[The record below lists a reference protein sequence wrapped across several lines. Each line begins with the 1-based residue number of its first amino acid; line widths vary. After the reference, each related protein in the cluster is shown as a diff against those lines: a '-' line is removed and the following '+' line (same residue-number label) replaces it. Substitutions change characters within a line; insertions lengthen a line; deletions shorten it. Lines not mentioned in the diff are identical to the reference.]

1 MAADQARAAADPA
14 RAAADPAGPAA
25 DPASAGADPARAP
38 ADPARAMADQAR
50 AAGDALGAAERERP
64 AEPGRPAPAAWWRWR
79 GPGARP
85 TRRYTPAA
93 WWRRRGLRARL
104 TLAAAAGLALALA
117 AGAVLLVSVL
127 RVSLTRGLDDTA
139 RQGAREVAALA
150 GAHHLPDPV
159 PVANGT
165 LTVQVLDSRG
175 TIIHASPGADR
186 LVPLLSPAVAA
197 ASARSGRAW
206 LLSGS
211 PFGIPALLR
220 VVAVPAGGHQIVIA
234 AVSYAQVS
242 DSLAAVGQAALI
254 GTPLLFGLLVLAT
267 WLITGAALRPI
278 EELRRGSQ
286 EITGTDIA
294 LGRPL
299 PVPEA
304 RDAVRSLAVTL
315 NDMLARLE
323 AAQQR
328 QRALVSDAAHEL
340 RSPIASIRT
349 QLEVAVDHPEAVDWQ
364 QTAAGVLADT
374 LRLARL
380 AEDLLAL
387 ARLDEQAGR
396 PLRGHPVDL
405 TGLMEAVCAR
415 YAETRVSVTAG
426 AAGNCMVLGEA
437 GGLDRMLVNLVDN
450 AVRYAASTVSVTA
463 RADGRWVVLAVSDDG
478 PGIPHEEA
486 ERVFDRFTRLDDA
499 RSREPADGGGS
510 GLGLAIVRATAAA
523 HGGTAWLED
532 AAPGLRAMVRLPA
545 APGQQGGDRDRGEQ
559 QGQVGDGQV
568 EQPHGGGRGAPD

>member
-1 MAADQARAAADPA
+1 MAADQ
-14 RAAADPAGPAA
+14 
-25 DPASAGADPARAP
+25 
-38 ADPARAMADQAR
+38 
-50 AAGDALGAAERERP
+50 
-64 AEPGRPAPAAWWRWR
+64 GRPR
-79 GPGARP
+79 
-85 TRRYTPAA
+85 RRYTPAA

-117 AGAVLLVSVL
+117 VAAVLLVNVL

-150 GAHHLPDPV
+150 DAHHLPDPV
-159 PVANGT
+159 PVANST
-165 LTVQVLDSRG
+165 LTIQVLDSRG
-175 TIIHASPGADR
+175 RIIHASPGADR
-186 LVPLLSPAVAA
+186 LVPLLSPPVAA
-197 ASARSGRAW
+197 ATARSGKAW
-206 LLSGS
+206 LLAGA
-211 PFGIPALLR
+211 PFGIMAPLR
-220 VVAVPAGGHQIVIA
+220 VVAVPAGNHQTVIA

-242 DSLAAVGQAALI
+242 GSLAAVGTAALI

-267 WLITGAALRPI
+267 WLVTGAALRPI

-286 EITGTDIA
+286 EITGTAIA
-294 LGRPL
+294 QGRTL

-304 RDAVRSLAVTL
+304 RDAVHSLALTL

-323 AAQQR
+323 AAQRR

-396 PLRGHPVDL
+396 PPRGHAVDL
-405 TGLMEAVCAR
+405 AGLAGSVCAR
-415 YAETRVSVTAG
+415 YSDARVKVGTCSFG
-426 AAGNCMVLGEA
+426 PCLVLGDA
-437 GGLDRMLVNLVDN
+437 GGLDRMLVNLTDN
-450 AVRYAASTVSVTA
+450 AVRYARSQVSVTV
-463 RADGRWVVLAVSDDG
+463 RADGRWVLLSVADDG
-478 PGIPHEEA
+478 PGIPGAEA

-499 RSREPADGGGS
+499 RSREGADGDGGS

-545 APGQQGGDRDRGEQ
+545 APGQQGGDRDGGEQ
-559 QGQVGDGQV
+559 QRQVGDGQV
-568 EQPHGGGRGAPD
+568 EQPHRGGRGARA